1 MSRVLLA
8 STYELG
14 AQPLGLA
21 WPAAELSRR
30 GHEVR
35 CVDLAVEP
43 WPTDDLA
50 WAEAVAFSVP
60 MHTALRLALAAVDRL
75 RASLPDVPVALY
87 GLYAPVAAAT
97 GALRRGDLAAAGDV
111 GGALAGWL
119 AGAPGTTGPG
129 GAVVD
134 LGPATTGGAS
144 GDLLPSRAGLPG
156 LGAYA
161 RLVAA
166 DGERLVGTVEASRGC
181 NHRCRHCPVP
191 VVYGGRSRAVAPGA
205 VLADING
212 LVAAGA
218 AHVRFADPDFLNR
231 PAHALR
237 IARGLR
243 AGHPEVTFDATI
255 KVSHLLRHPDVVAE
269 LATLGL
275 VFVVSA
281 FESTSEVVLRRLE
294 KGHTSDDAGRAIA
307 QLRRL
312 GVEIRP
318 SFLPFTP
325 WTCRQ
330 DLVDIVDF
338 VARFDLVAN
347 VDPVQYSIRLL
358 IPPGSLLLEGVDPV
372 LAACLGGLD
381 AASLGHRWRAEDP
394 LLDELQAAL
403 ATRTEAA
410 AGGGEPVETTYAAVR
425 ALVFGHLGRRDPG
438 PPEPVVSRGPEARL
452 RPHLSEPWFCCAEPT
467 HGQLAGVGAAPVA
480 FAPCPSPTT
489 RTSG

>member
-1 MSRVLLA
+1 MSRVLLV

-21 WPAAELSRR
+21 WPAAELTRA

-35 CVDLAVEP
+35 SVDLAVEP
-43 WPTDDLA
+43 WPAADVG

-60 MHTALRLALAAVDRL
+60 MHTALRLALAAIDRL
-75 RASLPDVPVALY
+75 RATRPGVPVALH

-97 GALRRGDLAAAGDV
+97 GALGEGDLAVAGEA
-111 GGALAGWL
+111 GAALAGWL
-119 AGAPGTTGPG
+119 AGNGPAG
-129 GAVVD
+129 GPEVAVD
-134 LGPATTGGAS
+134 LGQARATGAD
-144 GDLLPSRAGLPG
+144 GVALPRRAGLPG

-161 RLVAA
+161 RLVTA

-191 VVYGGRSRAVAPGA
+191 VVYNGRSRPVAVEA
-205 VLADING
+205 VLADVDG

-218 AHVRFADPDFLNR
+218 GHVRFADPDFLNR

-237 IARGLR
+237 VARGLHAR
-243 AGHPEVTFDATI
+243 HPGVTFDATI
-255 KVSHLLRHPDVVAE
+255 KVSHLLRHRDVVAE
-269 LATLGL
+269 LARLGL

-281 FESTSEVVLRRLE
+281 FESTSDTVLARLD
-294 KGHTSDDAGRAIA
+294 KGHTAADAGRAVA
-307 QLRRL
+307 ELREV

-318 SFLPFTP
+318 SLLPFTP

-338 VARFDLVAN
+338 VAAFDLVAN

-358 IPPGSLLLEGVDPV
+358 IPPGSLLLEADDPV
-372 LAACLGGLD
+372 LAGRLQEFD
-381 AASLGHRWRAEDP
+381 AALLGYRWTSEDP
-394 LLDELQAAL
+394 LLDELQAELAAL
-403 ATRTEAA
+403 TERAAETAEPAA
-410 AGGGEPVETTYAAVR
+410 ATYAAVR
-425 ALVFGHLGRRDPG
+425 ALVFARLGRRDPG
-438 PPEPVVSRGPEARL
+438 PPEPVATRGPEPAG

-467 HGQLAGVGAAPVA
+467 RNQLAGVAD
-480 FAPCPSPTT
+480 
-489 RTSG
+489 RR